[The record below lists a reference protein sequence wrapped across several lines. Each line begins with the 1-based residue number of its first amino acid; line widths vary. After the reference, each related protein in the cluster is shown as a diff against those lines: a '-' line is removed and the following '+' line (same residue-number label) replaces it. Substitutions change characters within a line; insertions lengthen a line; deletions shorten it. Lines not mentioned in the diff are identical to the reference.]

1 MAAPKDPV
9 HAGHRERMRKR
20 FIENGFDGFEEHQ
33 ALEMFLFYAIPRK
46 DTNELAHKLLERYFT
61 IAGVCSAPVD
71 ELQRDF
77 RMSETAATFLKM
89 LPEMSRLYYESLHS
103 TSSEVDLENLGEWMK
118 QKFIGRTAEAVVLL
132 LVDAKG
138 CMIYFD
144 VVSKGSIA
152 LAEMPTRKIVEL
164 AIRHN
169 SKTAFV
175 AHNHPSGNILPSQS
189 DLQVT
194 RQLYDTLKGVGV
206 NLVDPYIIGGSRYLS
221 LRESGLMDY

>member
-1 MAAPKDPV
+1 
-9 HAGHRERMRKR
+9 
-20 FIENGFDGFEEHQ
+20 
-33 ALEMFLFYAIPRK
+33 
-46 DTNELAHKLLERYFT
+46 
-61 IAGVCSAPVD
+61 
-71 ELQRDF
+71 
-77 RMSETAATFLKM
+77 
-89 LPEMSRLYYESLHS
+89 
-103 TSSEVDLENLGEWMK
+103 MK

-144 VVSKGSIA
+144 VVAKGSIA
-152 LAEMPTRKIVEL
+152 VAEMPIRKIVEL

-194 RQLYDTLKGVGV
+194 RRLYDTLNGIGV
-206 NLVDPYIIGGSRYLS
+206 NLVDHFIIGGSRYLS
-221 LRESGLMDY
+221 LRESGLMEYY

>member
-1 MAAPKDPV
+1 MASPKDSV

-33 ALEMFLFYAIPRK
+33 ALEMYLFYAIPRK
-46 DTNELAHKLLERYFT
+46 DTNELAHRLLDRYFS

-77 RMSETAATFLKM
+77 HLSEAAATFLKM
-89 LPEMSRLYYESLHS
+89 LPEITRLYYESFHS
-103 TSSEVDLENLGEWMK
+103 TNNEVDMDNLGEWMK
-118 QKFIGRTAEAVVLL
+118 QKFIGRTAEAVALL

-144 VVSKGSIA
+144 IVAKGSIA
-152 LAEMPTRKIVEL
+152 TAEMPVRKIVEL

-169 SKTAFV
+169 SKTAFI
-175 AHNHPSGNILPSQS
+175 AHNHPSGNILPSKD
-189 DLQVT
+189 DLRVT
-194 RQLYDTLKGVGV
+194 KMLYDTLRGVGV
-206 NLVDPYIIGGSRYLS
+206 QLVDHFIIGGSRYLS
-221 LRESGLMDY
+221 LRESGLMEY

>member
-1 MAAPKDPV
+1 MAASKDSV

-77 RMSETAATFLKM
+77 HMSETAATYLKM
-89 LPEMSRLYYESLHS
+89 IPEMSRLYYESLHS

-206 NLVDPYIIGGSRYLS
+206 NLVDHYIIGGSRYLS

>member
-1 MAAPKDPV
+1 MASAKESV

-33 ALEMFLFYAIPRK
+33 ALEMYLFYAIPRK
-46 DTNELAHKLLERYFT
+46 DTNELAHRLLDRYFT

-77 RMSETAATFLKM
+77 HLSETAATFLKM
-89 LPEMSRLYYESLHS
+89 LPEMSRLYYESLHD
-103 TSSEVDLENLGEWMK
+103 TGNEVDLETLGEWMK

-144 VVSKGSIA
+144 VVSKGSITST
-152 LAEMPTRKIVEL
+152 EMPIRKIVEL

-169 SKTAFV
+169 CKTAFV
-175 AHNHPSGNILPSQS
+175 AHNHPSGNILPSQG
-189 DLQVT
+189 DLKVT
-194 RQLYDTLKGVGV
+194 KLLYDTLMGVGV
-206 NLVDPYIIGGSRYLS
+206 RLVDHYIVGGSRYLS

>member
-77 RMSETAATFLKM
+77 HMSETAATFLKR

-206 NLVDPYIIGGSRYLS
+206 NLVDHYIIGGSRYLS

>member
-77 RMSETAATFLKM
+77 HKSETAATFLKM

-175 AHNHPSGNILPSQS
+175 AHNHPSGDPVPSAADIVTTRNIIAAGKSLELPLL
-189 DLQVT
+189 DHV
-194 RQLYDTLKGVGV
+194 
-206 NLVDPYIIGGSRYLS
+206 IIGQGSFTSIKSYL
-221 LRESGLMDY
+221 E